1 MKKSSGKALGKL
13 GGKLGRDPR
22 NLLTSLV
29 LVFPLFLV
37 YQIGV
42 LFTLPVLNGAD
53 FLTVFL
59 FRNLGLSSGTYL
71 AYTFAVAVAFV
82 VAVAVLRHKQR
93 FDPQLIVPVLV
104 ESAIYALT
112 MGSLIV
118 FVMTRALGISPQ
130 LAGGGGGFVAQQ
142 GFGTRI
148 VMSLGAGVYEE
159 TVFRLGILT
168 GLTVLFE
175 RVIGLRRWIAFT
187 LGLLLSAVLFSAM
200 HHIPPY
206 GDPLHAGI
214 FIFRVLAGIC
224 FGLLYWYRGFAI
236 AVYTH
241 ALYDLYVFL
250 LR

>member
-1 MKKSSGKALGKL
+1 MNRGKGK
-13 GGKLGRDPR
+13 GGGFRTDPR

-59 FRNLGLSSGTYL
+59 FQHLGLSKGTYL
-71 AYTFAVAVAFV
+71 AYTFAVATAF
-82 VAVAVLRHKQR
+82 AVAVTVLRRRQR
-93 FDPQLIVPVLV
+93 FDPRLLVPVLI

-118 FVMTRALGISPQ
+118 FVMTRGLGISPR
-130 LAGGGGGFVAQQ
+130 LAGGGDGFIAQQ
-142 GFGTRI
+142 GLATRI

-159 TVFRLGILT
+159 TVFRLGIMT
-168 GLTVLFE
+168 GIVALLD
-175 RVIGLRRWIAFT
+175 RILGLRRWLAV
-187 LGLLLSAVLFSAM
+187 LVALVVSAALFSAM

-206 GDPLHAGI
+206 GDP
-214 FIFRVLAGIC
+214 FRVGLFLFRLLAGIC
-224 FGLLYWYRGFAI
+224 FGLLYWYRGFAV

-241 ALYDLYVFL
+241 ALYDLYVL
-250 LR
+250 IVQ